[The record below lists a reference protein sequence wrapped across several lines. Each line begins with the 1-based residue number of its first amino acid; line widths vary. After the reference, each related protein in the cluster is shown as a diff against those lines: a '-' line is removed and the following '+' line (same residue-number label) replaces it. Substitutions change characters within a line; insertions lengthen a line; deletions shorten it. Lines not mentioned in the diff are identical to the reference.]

1 LVEPTS
7 LFAGRFCGRFAAP
20 ASFVGGGALILFDL
34 LDRVASERSQNG
46 GQMKA
51 HKATNFYVWYPL
63 VVIPRLDGAFT
74 GTTGPGDILCGRQLI
89 KLSFDALYGRAR

>member
-1 LVEPTS
+1 
-7 LFAGRFCGRFAAP
+7 
-20 ASFVGGGALILFDL
+20 
-34 LDRVASERSQNG
+34 
-46 GQMKA
+46 MKA